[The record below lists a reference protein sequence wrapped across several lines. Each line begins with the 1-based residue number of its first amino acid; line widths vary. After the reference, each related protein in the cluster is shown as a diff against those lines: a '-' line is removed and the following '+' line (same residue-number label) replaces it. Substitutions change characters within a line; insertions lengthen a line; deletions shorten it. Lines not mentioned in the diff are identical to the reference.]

1 MKRSAS
7 RPEDV
12 QMAPGVLG
20 WSPPR
25 GSITAPD
32 ELAAAIRAGEAVLHA
47 TSDHVV
53 RAGDG
58 DAPLVAVVRLDN
70 DLAAL
75 LRRFTELALD
85 VEDLRLRLLEI
96 AEAAASTL
104 SGG

>member
-1 MKRSAS
+1 
-7 RPEDV
+7 
-12 QMAPGVLG
+12 MAPGVLG

-47 TSDHVV
+47 TSDHV